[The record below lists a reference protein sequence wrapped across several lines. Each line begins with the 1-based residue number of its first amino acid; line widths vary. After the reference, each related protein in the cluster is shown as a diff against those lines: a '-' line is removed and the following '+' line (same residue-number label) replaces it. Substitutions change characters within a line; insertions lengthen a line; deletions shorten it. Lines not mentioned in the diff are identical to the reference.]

1 MCLTNRYE
9 RGAIDMN
16 NSKWQINK
24 VGLVDFWYY
33 DQEEF
38 EFLDGRMLLRGSNG
52 SGKSVTM
59 QSFIP
64 LLLDGNMRPERLD
77 PFGSRARKMEN
88 YLLGEEED
96 REERTG
102 YLYMEFKRKE
112 TENYLTIGIGMRAR
126 KNKKMEVWYFT
137 ITDGRRIGKDFL
149 LYKDVQSKITYTKTE
164 LRNRIGEGGQVF
176 DSQSEY
182 MNCVNKLVFGF
193 EMIEEYKEMLELLI
207 QLRTPKLS
215 KDFKPTVINDILS
228 NSLQPLS
235 EDDLRPMSEA
245 IENMDN
251 IKTNLENLEESV
263 KAAREIGRVYDKYN
277 QKVLYDKA
285 FYLKKAT
292 DKVEKLEI
300 EIKEN
305 AQLQKDTQV
314 QWEEKKKQYEAL
326 KNEQDV
332 LEQEKNSL
340 SDNDATRLKVQ
351 EQKVEAE
358 ITEIKRE
365 IEEKKKQEE
374 KKREQ
379 QKEEEERVKKQ
390 QEQNEIDWEE
400 IEDSFQ
406 EMEECLEEIPFD
418 EGKFLKEEIKKEQDK
433 PYHFQSSKQLLDE
446 YMEKIEVGIDILE
459 KEATLK
465 RKYDSVIK
473 ELDEKKSHRNQLER
487 EYNQYEQLLQE
498 VKMELTEKIYA
509 WEKNNG
515 ELHLETE
522 QLQEIAHLLERY
534 EYGFDYSKIYGIVQG
549 QKNKLEDLL
558 REKERSIL
566 NKLEPLKTKE
576 EQLLEER
583 KKWEEIKDPQP
594 EREEAVQKNREELKK
609 RGIPYLPFYQTID
622 FSENISEDLAGR
634 IEEALEQMGLLDA
647 IIVSP
652 KHKDEIHSI
661 ENGMC
666 DKYIFEEVT
675 HVENS
680 LLEIMEVDNPN
691 QDILLYQKISNIL
704 MGVGYGEV
712 AEKTQQTWMD
722 ENGNFQMGI
731 LSGTV
736 TKEKKARY
744 IGITARTRYR
754 MQKIEELVQKL
765 QVIENEIKV
774 EQENLQKEKQRMEQ
788 LKQERNTFPSDKDIA
803 VAAKGLYGKEDEL
816 SRACQAVEDVQEQL
830 RKEEQCLK
838 EIRIEVQQACEKT
851 YLSIRLEVFQKA
863 KTDLRAYEKLF
874 YKVQQFHEKYVNGV
888 KMLQYHQDNLEHLE
902 EDLDSIRYDWNQAKR
917 KLKTKEEH
925 LTSIQEQ
932 LKLTDYEK
940 VKERL
945 EYCISRLQNIPG
957 ERDICTKEATK
968 LEDFLANCKENTE
981 KLEQL
986 FYVAN
991 MEKELAKNIFW
1002 KEAALNYVKMDEEI
1016 REEEYVEQ
1024 VISTLQK
1031 IGERKTQEEL
1041 HGDIQEVFHNNKGAL
1056 VEFQIQVFNL
1066 FEDWK
1071 RELEQQ
1077 GNSVEYGRIVR
1088 LDIKGKYRGMAVSFK
1103 ELIEQIE
1110 QDVEEQK
1117 KLLSLK
1123 DRELFEDILANTISK
1138 KIRRKI
1144 QESKIWVKEMN
1155 QLMESMR
1162 TSSGLKLSLKWKSK
1176 RAEKE
1181 EQLDTQ
1187 VLAQLLEQDSE
1198 IMKYEDIERMSQHFR
1213 SKIEEARKEVDEN
1226 KSFQSFHVIMKEI
1239 LDYRKWFEFQL
1250 ECQKTGEKKKELTD
1264 RVFFTFSGG
1273 EKAMAMY
1280 VPLFSAVVAKYSG
1293 ARKDAPRLISL
1304 DEAFAGVDEMNIKDM
1319 FRLMVEFEFNFM
1331 INSQVLW
1338 GDYET
1343 VPSLAIFQLIRPE
1356 NANFVTVI
1364 HYIWNGKERILQ

>member
-1 MCLTNRYE
+1 
-9 RGAIDMN
+9 MN

-88 YLLGEEED
+88 YLLGEEEED

-137 ITDGRRIGKDFL
+137 ITDGRRVGKDFL

-164 LRNRIGEGGQVF
+164 LRNRIGDGGQVF
-176 DSQSEY
+176 DTQNEY
-182 MNCVNKLVFGF
+182 MNCVNKLIFGF
-193 EMIEEYKEMLELLI
+193 ETIEEYKEMLELLI

-285 FYLKKAT
+285 LYFKKAT
-292 DKVEKLEI
+292 EKAEKLET
-300 EIKEN
+300 EIKN
-305 AQLQKDTQV
+305 NTKLQKEKEV
-314 QWEEKKKQYEAL
+314 EWEEKKKQYEAL

-332 LEQEKNSL
+332 LEQEKISL
-340 SDNDATRLKVQ
+340 ADNDATRLKEQ
-351 EQKVEAE
+351 EQKTEKEIAE
-358 ITEIKRE
+358 IEKEIQ
-365 IEEKKKQEE
+365 EKKNQEE
-374 KKREQ
+374 KKRDQ
-379 QKEEEERVKKQ
+379 QREEEEHVKNQ
-390 QEQNEIDWEE
+390 QGQNEMNWKE
-400 IEDSFQ
+400 IEDRFQ

-418 EGKFLKEEIKKEQDK
+418 EGKFLGEEIKKEPEK
-433 PYHFQSSKQLLDE
+433 PYHFQSSKQLLE
-446 YMEKIEVGIDILE
+446 NYMEKVEAGIEILE
-459 KEATLK
+459 KEASIK
-465 RKYDSVIK
+465 RNYDSVIK
-473 ELDEKKSHRNQLER
+473 ELDEKKSYRNQVER

-515 ELHLETE
+515 ELHLEAE
-522 QLQEIAHLLERY
+522 QLQKIARMVEQY
-534 EYGFDYSKIYGIVQG
+534 EYGFDYSNIYEIVQE

-558 REKERSIL
+558 RERERNIL
-566 NKLEPLKTKE
+566 NTLKPLELEE
-576 EQLLEER
+576 EQLQKER
-583 KKWEEIKDPQP
+583 KKWEEMKDPQP
-594 EREEAVQKNREELKK
+594 EREIVIEKNREELAR
-609 RGIPYLPFYQTID
+609 RGISYLPFYQTID
-622 FSENISEDLAGR
+622 FAENISEDLAGR

-652 KHKDEIHSI
+652 EYKDDILAM

-666 DKYIFEEVT
+666 DKYIFEDVAHIEK
-675 HVENS
+675 S
-680 LLEIMEVDNPN
+680 LLEVMEVDNPN

-704 MGVGYGEV
+704 MGVGYGKIM
-712 AEKTQQTWMD
+712 EKTQQTWID
-722 ENGNFQMGI
+722 EQGNFQLGI

-744 IGITARTRYR
+744 IGTTARARYR
-754 MQKIEELVQKL
+754 TQKIEELLQKL
-765 QVIENEIKV
+765 QTLGEEIKF
-774 EQENLQKEKQRMEQ
+774 EQENLQKEKQRLEQ
-788 LKQERNTFPSDKDIA
+788 LNQERNTFPKDKDIA
-803 VAAKGLYGKEDEL
+803 TAAKGVYGKEDEL
-816 SRACQAVEDVQEQL
+816 SRARQAVEVVQGQL
-830 RKEEQCLK
+830 RKEEQNLK
-838 EIRIEVQQACEKT
+838 EIRIEVQQVCEKT
-851 YLSIRLEVFQKA
+851 YLSIRLDVFQKA
-863 KTDLRAYEKLF
+863 KVDLRTYEKLF
-874 YKVQQFHEKYVNGV
+874 YEVQQFHDKYVNGV
-888 KMLQYHQDNLEHLE
+888 RMLQYHQDNLEVLE
-902 EDLDSIRYDWNQAKR
+902 EDLDVIRYEWNQAKR

-925 LTSIQEQ
+925 LTSIREQ

-940 VKERL
+940 IKERL
-945 EYCISRLQNIPG
+945 EYCIHRLQNIPE
-957 ERDICTKEATK
+957 ERDLCTKEVTK
-968 LEDFLANCKENTE
+968 LEDFLSNCKENSE
-981 KLEQL
+981 HLEQSL
-986 FYVAN
+986 HMAER
-991 MEKELAKNIFW
+991 EKQQAKSIFW
-1002 KEAALNYVKMDEEI
+1002 KEANLNYVGREEDVK
-1016 REEEYVEQ
+1016 EEEYVKQ
-1024 VISTLQK
+1024 IIVTLQE
-1031 IGERKTQEEL
+1031 IGEGKIQEEL
-1041 HGDIQEVFHNNKGAL
+1041 HGDVQEVFHKNKGAL
-1056 VEFQIQVFNL
+1056 AEFQIQVFNL

-1077 GNSVEYGRIVR
+1077 GNYVEYGRIVR

-1155 QLMESMR
+1155 QLMEAMR

-1187 VLAQLLEQDSE
+1187 VLAELLEQDSE
-1198 IMKYEDIERMSQHFR
+1198 IMKYEDVERMSQHFR
-1213 SKIEEARKEVDEN
+1213 SKIEEARKEADEN

-1364 HYIWNGKERILQ
+1364 HYIWNGKERILH

>member
-1 MCLTNRYE
+1 
-9 RGAIDMN
+9 MN

-88 YLLGEEED
+88 YLLGEDEED

-112 TENYLTIGIGMRAR
+112 TEAYLTIGIGMRAR
-126 KNKKMEVWYFT
+126 KNKKMEVWYFC
-137 ITDGRRIGKDFL
+137 ITDGRRIGKDLF
-149 LYKDVQSKITYTKTE
+149 LYKDVQSKITYTKLE
-164 LRNRIGEGGQVF
+164 LRNRIGEGGQIF
-176 DSQSEY
+176 ETQSEY
-182 MNCVNKLVFGF
+182 MNCVNRLIFGF
-193 EMIEEYKEMLELLI
+193 ETLEEYKEMLELLI

-251 IKTNLENLEESV
+251 IKINLENLEESV
-263 KAAREIGRVYDKYN
+263 KAAREIGRIYDKYN
-277 QKVLYDKA
+277 QRVLYEKA
-285 FYLKKAT
+285 FSYKKAME
-292 DKVEKLEI
+292 KVEKL
-300 EIKEN
+300 N
-305 AQLQKDTQV
+305 D
-314 QWEEKKKQYEAL
+314 EKKS
-326 KNEQDV
+326 NEQLIKSTAIECDEKKTCYEE
-332 LEQEKNSL
+332 LKREQKIMEEEKNSL
-340 SDNDATRLKVQ
+340 SDNDATRLKEQ
-351 EQKVEAE
+351 EQKVELE
-358 ITEIKRE
+358 IQEIKKE
-365 IEEKKKQEE
+365 VEEKENQENA
-374 KKREQ
+374 KREQ
-379 QKEEEERVKKQ
+379 ERETEESIKKQ
-390 QEQNEIDWEE
+390 KAENEMGWEE
-400 IEDSFQ
+400 IEDNFQ
-406 EMEECLEEIPFD
+406 QMEECLEEIPFD
-418 EGKFLKEEIKKEQDK
+418 EGKFLKEEITKEPEK

-446 YMEKIEVGIDILE
+446 YIEKVEKGIDILIKQKNV
-459 KEATLK
+459 KE
-465 RKYDSVIK
+465 KYDSVIK
-473 ELDEKKSHRNQLER
+473 ELDEKKSYRDQVER
-487 EYNQYEQLLQE
+487 ECNQYEQLFQE
-498 VKMELTEKIYA
+498 VKLELIEKIYA
-509 WEKNNG
+509 WEKNNE

-522 QLQEIAHLLERY
+522 QLQEITRLIERY
-534 EYGFDYSKIYGIVQG
+534 EYGFDYSQIYSIAHE
-549 QKNKLEDLL
+549 QKNKLEDAL
-558 REKERSIL
+558 RERERGIL
-566 NKLEPLKTKE
+566 NTLTPLQAQ
-576 EQLLEER
+576 EQELTEER
-583 KKWEEIKDPQP
+583 KKWEEMEDPQP
-594 EREEAVQKNREELKK
+594 ERKVPVCKNREELQK

-622 FSENISEDLAGR
+622 FAETISEDMAGR

-652 KHKDEIHSI
+652 EYKEEIYSM
-661 ENGMC
+661 EYGMC
-666 DKYIFEEVT
+666 DCYIFEDVT
-675 HVENS
+675 HVQNS
-680 LLEIMEVDNPN
+680 LLEVLEVDNPN
-691 QDILLYQKISNIL
+691 QDILLFQKISNIL
-704 MGVGYGEV
+704 MGVGYGDIVER
-712 AEKTQQTWMD
+712 TQHTWID
-722 ENGNFQMGI
+722 ERGNFQLGI

-744 IGITARTRYR
+744 IGTTARQRYR
-754 MQKIEELVQKL
+754 QQKIEELTQKL
-765 QVIENEIKV
+765 QNIEGEIKS
-774 EQENLQKEKQRMEQ
+774 QQEQ
-788 LKQERNTFPSDKDIA
+788 LQIIRQSTDQLNEERNVFPTDQDLS
-803 VAAKGLYGKEDEL
+803 VAAKGLRGKEDEL
-816 SRACQAVEDVQEQL
+816 TRAFQVVEIIQEQL
-830 RKEEQCLK
+830 RKEEQHWK
-838 EIRIEVQQACEKT
+838 DIRIEVQQVCEKT
-851 YLSIRLEVFQKA
+851 YLPIRLDVFQNA
-863 KTDLRAYEKLF
+863 KVDLRTYEKLF
-874 YKVQQFHEKYVNGV
+874 YKLQQVHEKYVNGV
-888 KMLQYHQDNLEHLE
+888 KMLQYYQDNLEHFQQ
-902 EDLDSIRYDWNQAKR
+902 DLDVIRYDWNQAKK
-917 KLKTKEEH
+917 KLKIKEQS
-925 LTSIQEQ
+925 LISIKEQ

-945 EYCISRLQNIPG
+945 EYCVSRLQKLPT
-957 ERDICTKEATK
+957 EREKCIKEVTQ
-968 LEDFLANCKENTE
+968 LEDMLRNCRESAE
-981 KLEQL
+981 KIGKICDAAER
-986 FYVAN
+986 
-991 MEKELAKNIFW
+991 EKELAREVFL
-1002 KEAALNYVKMDEEI
+1002 KEVNLCYVNFEG
-1016 REEEYVEQ
+1016 EEEKDDVIK
-1024 VISTLQK
+1024 VISFLEQTCK
-1031 IGERKTQEEL
+1031 GKNQEDL
-1041 HGDIQEVFHNNKGAL
+1041 HGDVQEVFHKNKGAL
-1056 VEFQIQVFNL
+1056 AEFQIQIFTL

-1077 GNSVEYGRIVR
+1077 GQTTENGRIVR
-1088 LDIKGKYRGMAVSFK
+1088 LDIKGKYRGTAVSFN
-1103 ELIEQIE
+1103 ELVEQIE
-1110 QDVEEQK
+1110 KDVEEQK

-1155 QLMESMR
+1155 QLMEAMR

-1181 EQLDTQ
+1181 EQLDTH
-1187 VLAQLLEQDSE
+1187 VLAELLEQDSE
-1198 IMKYEDIERMSQHFR
+1198 IMKYQDVERMSQHFR
-1213 SKIEEARKEVDEN
+1213 SKIEEARKRADEN
-1226 KSFQSFHVIMKEI
+1226 KTFQSFHVIMKEI

-1293 ARKDAPRLISL
+1293 ARADAPRLISL

-1356 NANFVTVI
+1356 NAKYVTVI
-1364 HYIWNGKERILQ
+1364 HYIWNGKERMLQ

>member
-1 MCLTNRYE
+1 
-9 RGAIDMN
+9 MN

-88 YLLGEEED
+88 YLLGEDEED

-102 YLYMEFKRKE
+102 YLYMELKRKE
-112 TENYLTIGIGMRAR
+112 TETYLTIGIGMRAR

-137 ITDGRRIGKDFL
+137 ITDGRRIGKDLF
-149 LYKDVQSKITYTKTE
+149 LYKDVQSKIAYTKTE

-176 DSQSEY
+176 ETQGEY

-193 EMIEEYKEMLELLI
+193 ETIEEYKEMMELLI

-251 IKTNLENLEESV
+251 IKMNLENLEESV
-263 KAAREIGRVYDKYN
+263 KAAREIKRTYDKYN
-277 QKVLYDKA
+277 QRVLYDKA
-285 FYLKKAT
+285 VSYRKA
-292 DKVEKLEI
+292 KENVEKLNNEKQNNVQL
-300 EIKEN
+300 IKNTET
-305 AQLQKDTQV
+305 D
-314 QWEEKKKQYEAL
+314 WSEKKKYYEGL
-326 KNEQDV
+326 IREQQV
-332 LEQEKNSL
+332 LEEEKESL
-340 SDNDATRLKVQ
+340 SDNDATRLKEQ
-351 EQKVEAE
+351 EQKVELE
-358 ITEIKRE
+358 IQEIKKE
-365 IEEKKKQEE
+365 VEEKEKQESA
-374 KKREQ
+374 KREQ
-379 QKEEEERVKKQ
+379 ERENEDYLKRQKEE
-390 QEQNEIDWEE
+390 NEISWEE
-400 IEDSFQ
+400 IEEDFQ
-406 EMEECLEEIPFD
+406 EMEACLEEIPFD
-418 EGKFLKEEIKKEQDK
+418 EGKFLKAEIKKEPEK
-433 PYHFQSSKQLLDE
+433 AYHFQSSKRLLEE
-446 YMEKIEVGIDILE
+446 YMERVDKGIDILVEE
-459 KEATLK
+459 KNIKE
-465 RKYDSVIK
+465 KYDSIIK
-473 ELDEKKSHRNQLER
+473 ELDEKKAYRNKVER
-487 EYNQYEQLLQE
+487 EYNQHEQLVQE
-498 VKMELTEKIYA
+498 VKMELIEKIYA
-509 WEKNNG
+509 WEKKNE

-522 QLQEIAHLLERY
+522 QLQEITRLIERY
-534 EYGFDYSKIYGIVQG
+534 EYGFDYSKVYFIAQE
-549 QKNKLEDLL
+549 QKNKLEDIL
-558 REKERSIL
+558 RERERNIL
-566 NKLEPLKTKE
+566 NRLNPLKIQEKE
-576 EQLLEER
+576 LLKER
-583 KKWEEIKDPQP
+583 KKWEEMKDPQP
-594 EREEAVQKNREELKK
+594 EQTEAVRKNREALQ
-609 RGIPYLPFYQTID
+609 RMGISYLPFYQTID
-622 FSENISEDLAGR
+622 FSETISEDLAGR

-652 KHKDEIHSI
+652 EYKNEIYNM
-661 ENGMC
+661 EYGMS
-666 DKYIFEEVT
+666 DRYIFEDVT
-675 HVENS
+675 HIENS

-691 QDILLYQKISNIL
+691 QDILLFQKISNIL
-704 MGVGYGEV
+704 MGVGYGEIV
-712 AEKTQQTWMD
+712 EKTQYTWID
-722 ENGNFQMGI
+722 ECGNFQLGI

-744 IGITARTRYR
+744 IGTTARQRYR
-754 MQKIEELVQKL
+754 LQKIEELTQQL
-765 QVIENEIKV
+765 QSIGYEIKT
-774 EQENLQKEKQRMEQ
+774 QEEQ
-788 LKQERNTFPSDKDIA
+788 LEKERQSMDLLNRERKMFPTDQDLS
-803 VAAKGLYGKEDEL
+803 VATKELYGKEDEL
-816 SRACQAVEDVQEQL
+816 TRALQLVEIIQEQL
-830 RKEEQCLK
+830 RKEEQLLR
-838 EIRIEVQQACEKT
+838 EIRIEVQQVCEKT
-851 YLSIRLEVFQKA
+851 YLSIRLDVFQKA
-863 KTDLRAYEKLF
+863 KVDLRTYEKLF
-874 YKVQQFHEKYVNGV
+874 YKVQQLHEKYVNGT
-888 KMLQYHQDNLEHLE
+888 KMLQYYQDNLENLQQ
-902 EDLDSIRYDWNQAKR
+902 DLDVIRYDWNQAKR
-917 KLKTKEEH
+917 KLKIKEES
-925 LTSIQEQ
+925 LLSIREQ

-945 EYCISRLQNIPG
+945 EYCINRLQNLPV
-957 ERDICTKEATK
+957 EREVCIKEVTQ
-968 LEDFLANCKENTE
+968 LEDSLKNYKENAE
-981 KLEQL
+981 KIEV
-986 FYVAN
+986 FYDVAEK
-991 MEKELAKNIFW
+991 EKELAREVFL
-1002 KEAALNYVKMDEEI
+1002 KEMHLNYVKVD
-1016 REEEYVEQ
+1016 REENDDVQ
-1024 VISTLQK
+1024 KVILCLEDTCK
-1031 IGERKTQEEL
+1031 GKNQEEL
-1041 HGDIQEVFHNNKGAL
+1041 HGDVQEVFHRNKGAL
-1056 VEFQIQVFNL
+1056 AEFQIQVFNL

-1071 RELEQQ
+1071 REVEQQ
-1077 GNSVEYGRIVR
+1077 GQVTEYGRIIR
-1088 LDIKGKYRGMAVSFK
+1088 LDIRGKYRGTAVSFY
-1103 ELIEQIE
+1103 ELVEQIE
-1110 QDVEEQK
+1110 KEVEEQK

-1155 QLMESMR
+1155 QLMEAMR

-1181 EQLDTQ
+1181 EQLDTN
-1187 VLAQLLEQDSE
+1187 VLAELLEQDSE
-1198 IMKYEDIERMSQHFR
+1198 IMKYQDVERMSQHFR
-1213 SKIEEARKEVDEN
+1213 SKIEEARKQADEN
-1226 KSFQSFHVIMKEI
+1226 KTFQSFHVIMKEI

-1293 ARKDAPRLISL
+1293 ARADAPRLISL

-1356 NANFVTVI
+1356 NVKYVTVI
-1364 HYIWNGKERILQ
+1364 RYIWNGKERMLQ